1 MSVPQTRIG
10 LRVIPEVSLSATVST
25 PSTTPGLPLMLILP
39 MLAAI
44 MAITP
49 LTIDMYLPAMSII
62 AASFHS
68 DVTTVQQSLSVYLAG
83 YSIGMLTFGPLADR
97 IGRRPLVIV
106 GLSGFLLCCIGLA
119 LSPSLKLFMVLR
131 FVQAFIGAAA
141 TVVVPGYIK
150 ELYGDNTA
158 KGMSYVSLI
167 MMLAP
172 LLAPGIGSFILGFG
186 QWPLIFFILAVY
198 AGLLLLL
205 VSLKLR
211 LPSDAKG
218 APHSTRSFFGNYAV
232 VLTRAGVK
240 PYLGSG
246 LLCALAFFCYL
257 TASPF
262 VYMEVFHLDKSL
274 FAILFSCNVGA
285 LALANIIN
293 SRVVGRYGPKRML
306 AVATLTGTISASA
319 LVLVNLLGL
328 EYYWTVITLAP
339 LMGSLGIMS
348 VNSDA
353 IVLMKFKQET
363 GTATAVIGT
372 LRFGIGA
379 MAGPILAFFYT
390 GTAVP
395 FAAIMLVAIMLVGVC
410 QLFTRP
416 GTLNPQNA
424 S

>member
-1 MSVPQTRIG
+1 M
-10 LRVIPEVSLSATVST
+10 A
-25 PSTTPGLPLMLILP
+25 TTPYPSPQRAALPLWLLLP

-49 LTIDMYLPAMSII
+49 LTIDMYLPAMSIM
-62 AASFHS
+62 ATSFHS

-83 YSIGMLTFGPLADR
+83 YAVGMLTFGPLADR
-97 IGRRPLVIV
+97 LGRRPLVIL

-119 LSPSLKLFMVLR
+119 LAPSLHVFMGLR

-150 ELYGDNTA
+150 EIYGDNTA

-172 LLAPGIGSFILGFG
+172 LMAPSLGSLILTFG
-186 QWPLIFFILAVY
+186 HWPLIFFILATY
-198 AGLLLLL
+198 AGLLLIL
-205 VSLKLR
+205 VTWKLK
-211 LPSDAKG
+211 LPSDGPNAS
-218 APHSTRSFFGNYAV
+218 HSHRSFLGNYAV
-232 VLTRAGVK
+232 VLSRPGVK

-246 LLCALAFFCYL
+246 LLCSLAFFCYL

-262 VYMEVFHLDKSL
+262 VYMEVFQLERSL
-274 FAILFSCNVGA
+274 FAILFSANVGA

-293 SRVVGRYGPKRML
+293 SRIVGRYGSRRML
-306 AVATLTGTISASA
+306 VIATFIGALSALA
-319 LVLVNLLGL
+319 LVLVNWLQC

-353 IVLMKFKQET
+353 IVLMKFQQET

-379 MAGPILAFFYT
+379 SAGPLLAFFYN
-390 GTAVP
+390 GSALP
-395 FAAIMLVAIMLVGVC
+395 FAVLMLTAILLAAVC
-410 QLFTRP
+410 QLWARQ
-416 GTLNPQNA
+416 GVA
-424 S
+424 A

>member
-1 MSVPQTRIG
+1 MNNA
-10 LRVIPEVSLSATVST
+10 VS
-25 PSTTPGLPLMLILP
+25 PSPTELGLPLYLLLP

-49 LTIDMYLPAMSII
+49 LTIDMYLPAMAII
-62 AASFHS
+62 ADSFHS

-97 IGRRPLVIV
+97 IGRRPLVIA
-106 GLSGFLLCCIGLA
+106 GLSGFMLCSIGLA
-119 LSPSLKLFMVLR
+119 LSPSLQLFMILR

-141 TVVVPGYIK
+141 TVVIPGYIK
-150 ELYGDNTA
+150 EIYGENTA

-172 LLAPGIGSFILGFG
+172 LLAPSIGSLILGFG
-186 QWPLIFFILAVY
+186 HWPLIFIILAIY
-198 AGLLLLL
+198 AGSLLLL
-205 VSLKLR
+205 VSLKLKMA
-211 LPSDAKG
+211 SDAKG
-218 APHSTRSFFGNYAV
+218 APHSTQSFLGNYRI
-232 VLTRAGVK
+232 VLSRPGVK
-240 PYLGSG
+240 PYLASG

-262 VYMEVFHLDKSL
+262 VYMEVFHLSKSL

-285 LALANIIN
+285 LAIANILN
-293 SRVVGRYGPKRML
+293 SRLVVRFGPRRML
-306 AVATLTGTISASA
+306 AVATMTGTVSA
-319 LVLVNLLGL
+319 LALVTVNLLGL

-339 LMGSLGIMS
+339 LMGSMGIMS

-395 FAAIMLVAIMLVGVC
+395 FAAIMLAAIVLIGVC
-410 QLFTRP
+410 QLFTGP
-416 GTLNPQNA
+416 GTLKSPTA
-424 S
+424 P